1 MTRLALLPL
10 LAALWAPVALAQRD
24 ARGAEPD
31 PRAELRVLEVALT
44 HAADAVARPGVF
56 ALQAS
61 ACRGY
66 RIQGVGAVFVLPA
79 RAVRPQGMF
88 VWQRSDGRGARRV
101 KGVPQ
106 NELDREIRL
115 IEQQAEALQREAAR
129 AHEEVERAMAEVQ
142 GEIQRRQPEAARASA
157 AAAAPLPP
165 EPPAAPEAPLP
176 PPPWTQWFDA
186 GLEEEASEAPA
197 AAVVARMRTA
207 LVEALSSHGGTLK
220 SLRPEETIAAAVD
233 FVPGVAFGGGKVEK
247 TLVVRVHK
255 KDLDERHAGRIG
267 PEELKTRIEVVEY

>member
-1 MTRLALLPL
+1 MRLSLLPF
-10 LAALWAPVALAQRD
+10 LAALVAPVALAQRE
-24 ARGAEPD
+24 ARGTDQD
-31 PRAELRVLEVALT
+31 PRAELRILEAALT

-79 RAVRPQGMF
+79 RAVRAQGML
-88 VWQRSDGRGARRV
+88 VWQRSDGRGDRRV
-101 KGVPQ
+101 KLVPQ
-106 NELDREIRL
+106 SELDREIRI

-142 GEIQRRQPEAARASA
+142 WEIQRRQPEAARASA
-157 AAAAPLPP
+157 APAAPLPP
-165 EPPAAPEAPLP
+165 EAPAAPEAPLP

-186 GLEEEASEAPA
+186 GLEEEPSQAPA
-197 AAVVARMRTA
+197 ATLVARMRTA
-207 LVEALSSHGGTLK
+207 LVEALSSHGGTLR

-233 FVPGVAFGGGKVEK
+233 FVPGFAFGGGEVEK

-255 KDLDERHAGRIG
+255 QDLDERHAGKIG
-267 PEELKTRIEVVEY
+267 SEELKTRIEVVEY